1 MITADYIND
10 LCTRSH
16 AMAKEKGWWDEN
28 RSPYELGNLCYSEL
42 SEALEELRDGREVT
56 EIYFKPDKPTK
67 PEGFPTELA
76 DFVIRLADW
85 AASANGKCEAVV
97 IEAVYS
103 RENEAKNF
111 DAQRIVYELHEAT
124 QESVKDMRET
134 HSGWGAT
141 TIFFTMGMSFVWAEA
156 HDIDLPAA
164 IEQKMAYN
172 ATRPIRHGRKF

>member
-16 AMAKEKGWWDEN
+16 AMGKEKGWWDEN
-28 RSPYELGNLCYSEL
+28 RTPYELGNLCHSEL

-85 AASANGKCEAVV
+85 AASSGEMLMEDVATAINDGLKTCEHHDIQA
-97 IEAVYS
+97 EMS
-103 RENEAKNF
+103 
-111 DAQRIVYELHEAT
+111 ELHAAVRVSVEA
-124 QESVKDMRET
+124 MRGT
-134 HSGWGAT
+134 WTRVHTLYASISLA
-141 TIFFTMGMSFVWAEA
+141 FFTAEA
-156 HDIDLPAA
+156 HGIDLPAA

>member
-16 AMAKEKGWWDEN
+16 AMAKEKGWWDDN
-28 RSPYELGNLCYSEL
+28 RTPYELGNLCDSEL
-42 SEALEELRDGREVT
+42 SEALEELRDGHEIT
-56 EIYFKPDKPTK
+56 EIYFNKAKPTK

-85 AASANGKCEAVV
+85 AGQIGDVCDLEYYNGEIDLHQSIK
-97 IEAVYS
+97 
-103 RENEAKNF
+103 NECVQAH
-111 DAQRIVYELHEAT
+111 LHCLRMSLVMFVDHSINGG
-124 QESVKDMRET
+124 SVLI
-134 HSGWGAT
+134 S
-141 TIFFTMGMSFVWAEA
+141 SFGIPLAFSIAEA
-156 HDIDLPAA
+156 HGIDLPAV

>member
-28 RSPYELGNLCYSEL
+28 RSPYELGNLCHSEL

-85 AASANGKCEAVV
+85 AASSGEMLMEDVATAINDGLKTCEHHDIQAE
-97 IEAVYS
+97 IS
-103 RENEAKNF
+103 
-111 DAQRIVYELHEAT
+111 ELHGAVRVSVDAMRGTWT
-124 QESVKDMRET
+124 QVHTLYASI
-134 HSGWGAT
+134 SLA
-141 TIFFTMGMSFVWAEA
+141 FFTAEGLG
-156 HDIDLPAA
+156 IDLPAA